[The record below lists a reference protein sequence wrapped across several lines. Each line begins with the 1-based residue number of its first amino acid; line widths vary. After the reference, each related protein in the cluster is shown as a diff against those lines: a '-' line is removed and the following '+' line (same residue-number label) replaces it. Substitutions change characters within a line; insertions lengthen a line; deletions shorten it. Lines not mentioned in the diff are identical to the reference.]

1 MNGRESTYRDAP
13 AERTGPGTMV
23 RFGSHPSLT
32 ILHHSNSF
40 SFSSP
45 TMPPELQPILAAV
58 LSVVA
63 LIVLVTRLRVHPFL
77 ALLVASPPDRVA
89 AIF

>member
-40 SFSSP
+40 NFSSP
-45 TMPPELQPILAAV
+45 AGKA
-58 LSVVA
+58 
-63 LIVLVTRLRVHPFL
+63 
-77 ALLVASPPDRVA
+77 
-89 AIF
+89 